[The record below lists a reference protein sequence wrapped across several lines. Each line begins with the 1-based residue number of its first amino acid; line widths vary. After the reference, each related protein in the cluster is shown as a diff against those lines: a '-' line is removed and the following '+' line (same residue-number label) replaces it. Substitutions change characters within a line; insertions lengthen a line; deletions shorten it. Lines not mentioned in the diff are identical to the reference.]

1 MTIESILKI
10 NTLEEWIKKFGWQG
24 GTIHQVK
31 EEIKKRLRKSGI
43 IENYN
48 TKELNKNLKI
58 KK

>member
-48 TKELNKNLKI
+48 TKELEKW
-58 KK
+58 